1 MRGRAQD
8 RKRMGLPERN
18 TLAEENEARM
28 TFTEHLGELRTRII
42 RSMIAIVVGFCIT
55 AWFSEEVL
63 YLIAQPLLLE
73 TPSVQGPDSG
83 STETAGA
90 PSKPAPEWTTLGP
103 LEGFFVRFKVA
114 MYAALVL
121 ALPYILYQICA
132 FIFPGLKSNER
143 QLAKFLIMGCSVLA
157 ILGVLVAYLGVFP
170 LVLPYLLEY
179 NPDWVTTQ
187 LRMQETIA
195 LLLVG
200 LVGFAVAFQFPMVL
214 LILVYLGL
222 LSVETLRK
230 YRRLA
235 IVGLA
240 CASAVLTPSPDP
252 FSMMI
257 MLIPLLILYEVSI
270 LLSTIVTRR
279 RLAKNGAGDRT

>member
-1 MRGRAQD
+1 MSD
-8 RKRMGLPERN
+8 D
-18 TLAEENEARM
+18 NEARM

-42 RSMIAIVVGFCIT
+42 RSMLSIVVAFGIT
-55 AWFSEEVL
+55 AWFSEEIL
-63 YLIAQPLLLE
+63 QLIARPLLVIPAPV
-73 TPSVQGPDSG
+73 TTQPHD
-83 STETAGA
+83 AGA
-90 PSKPAPEWTTLGP
+90 APSTSPATAQPHEAGAAPSAPPAKAPPMWTTLGP

-121 ALPYILYQICA
+121 ALPYIMYQICA

-143 QLAKFLIMGCSVLA
+143 RLAQFLLIGCGALA
-157 ILGVLVAYLGVFP
+157 IVGVLIAYFGVFP
-170 LVLPYLLEY
+170 FVLPYLLEY
-179 NPDWVTTQ
+179 NPDWVTAQ
-187 LRMQETIA
+187 LRMQETIT
-195 LLLVG
+195 LLLLG
-200 LVGFAVAFQFPMVL
+200 LVGFAIAFQFPMAL

-230 YRRLA
+230 YRRFA

-257 MLIPLLILYEVSI
+257 MLAPLLILYEATI
-270 LLSTIVTRR
+270 LFASLVTRR
-279 RLAKNGAGDRT
+279 RLAKDGAGERS